1 MIILTGSEGFIG
13 KNFKEKLSDVIEV
26 EKNNCWEFLVNFE
39 GWSDVDQII
48 HQGANSNTTEIS
60 VKNLY
65 YYNTEFTIELFERAI
80 QHGIPVKYASTA
92 ALYGNGHGPMNQYAL
107 SKLQIDYWV
116 NDNIDK
122 FNHIQGFRYFNVYGK
137 HEDHKEGQASPVHT
151 FSKQAKNNGVINIF
165 ENSHL
170 YYRDFV
176 WVGDLV
182 DVVLNN
188 QEESG
193 IYDLGTSKPISFL
206 NVAELVA
213 NKYGADIKEIPF
225 PDHLKEK
232 YQTYTCSS
240 YEWPYNFISVKDYLN
255 G

>member
-1 MIILTGSEGFIG
+1 MIILTGSNGFIG
-13 KNFKEKLSDVIEV
+13 QNFKNKL
-26 EKNNCWEFLVNFE
+26 KNIKEIDLHNCWKFLHLFND
-39 GWSDVDQII
+39 WDKVDQII
-48 HQGANSNTTEIS
+48 HQGANSNTTEID
-60 VKNLY
+60 VHNLY
-65 YYNTEFTIELFERAI
+65 SYNTYYTIKLFEKAI
-80 QHGIPVKYASTA
+80 QYGIPVKYASTA
-92 ALYGNGHGPMNQYAL
+92 ALYGNGKGPMNQYAL

-122 FNHIQGFRYFNVYGK
+122 FNLIQGFRYFNVYGK

-151 FSKQAKNNGVINIF
+151 FSKQAKNDGVIKIF
-165 ENSHL
+165 ENSDS

-176 WVGDLV
+176 WVEDVV

-188 QEESG
+188 NQNSG

-206 NVAELVA
+206 NVAELIA

-240 YEWPYNFISVKDYLN
+240 YEWPHNFISVKDYLN